1 MDSKNFKER
10 LLSLQT
16 NMLNFAYALTSNRDD
31 AYDLVQDTSL
41 KVLAN
46 EDKFQDNTN
55 FRGWVLTIM
64 RNLFINNYRASVR
77 ASVVIDRS
85 DDLYQI
91 NMSQDSGL
99 DSPEGAL
106 SVQEIGEALRKL
118 DPDFGT
124 PFRMYLQ
131 GYKYKEIAEEMNLPL
146 GTIKSRIFV
155 ARKSLQRNLSDYRYD

>member
-1 MDSKNFKER
+1 MDSNKFKQR

-64 RNLFINNYRASVR
+64 RNLFINKYRASVR
-77 ASVVIDRS
+77 AAVVVDRS

-99 DSPEGAL
+99 ESPEGAL
-106 SVQEIGEALRKL
+106 SVKEIDGALRQL
-118 DPDFGT
+118 DPDVGT
-124 PFRMYLQ
+124 PFHLYLQ
-131 GYKYKEIAEEMNLPL
+131 GYKYKEIAEQMDLPL

-155 ARKSLQRNLSDYRYD
+155 ARKCLQRNLADYLYD